1 MSQHNIIG
9 SEAFNRGPSVLIRQ
23 FRSGGIR
30 RRRARTVVA
39 FIAGAVVM
47 LLIAVLGVAGAY
59 GASLA
64 G

>member
-9 SEAFNRGPSVLIRQ
+9 SEAFTRGPSVLIRK
-23 FRSGGIR
+23 FRSGGMR
-30 RRRARTVVA
+30 RRRTRTVVA
-39 FIAGAVVM
+39 FFAGGVVM
-47 LLIAVLGVAGAY
+47 LLTALVGAVGVW